1 MKILKDYPPNI
12 LEIDAHFHTMGQPI
26 LYTYGDTIY
35 NPLGIHVPNYLA
47 AHEFVH
53 VMRQAKDG
61 PEAWWKKY
69 IEDEEYR
76 YQEEFAAHK
85 MELNCLL
92 AEVKDRNT
100 RAKLVMAT
108 ASRLVA
114 PLYAYSNKKL
124 LQAQRELLA

>member
-1 MKILKDYPPNI
+1 MKLVKDYPPNI

-47 AHEFVH
+47 AHEFTH
-53 VMRQAKDG
+53 IMQQRG
-61 PEAWWKKY
+61 EPEAWWRKY

-76 YQEEFAAHK
+76 YAEELAAHRT
-85 MELNCLL
+85 ELSILL

-100 RAKLVMAT
+100 RAKLVMQT
-108 ASRLVA
+108 AARLTA
-114 PLYAYSNKKL
+114 PLYRYSNKKL
-124 LQAQRELLA
+124 LEAQRALID